1 MEQLTRHR
9 GLLAPAVGAAVILA
23 GMFSLEVGPVL
34 SVVLGALVWGGVA
47 LMLEPDDP
55 FAHLAALGFDGKRIA
70 RELQAAAERV
80 QVIRLAASSLQGGQI
95 HDSLTR
101 IADAAQSMID
111 DLATDAKDY
120 RRLRKP
126 LQHYLTQVEKIAAS
140 IAEIGLHNLE
150 QDRILR
156 MRAMLSDLERV
167 FQDYKRRMLESDVF
181 DIDTRM
187 ELLETEM
194 RSEGV
199 LMPDLTPREKVA
211 DRGGGA

>member
-23 GMFSLEVGPVL
+23 GMFALEVGPVL

-70 RELQAAAERV
+70 KELQAAAERI

-199 LMPDLTPREKVA
+199 LMPDLTRTEKVA
-211 DRGGGA
+211 DRGGGR